1 MGRHQRAQRALTRQL
16 AYQQKKADAIRGGE
30 RDIVLAM
37 MHSSSRVRTILTSIN
52 PINPE
57 ARVLEVGS
65 GAQGLIFFFGAEQGV
80 GVDPLALSYAKLF
93 PEWQDRVSTIAAFGE
108 TLPFAESSFDI
119 VLCDNVVDHAESP
132 KGIVAELARVLKPSG
147 LLYFTVNTHH
157 PIYALASRIHAAWN
171 DLGIRQEIGPFAD
184 HTVHLTLSRARRLF
198 EGLPFRV
205 LQETNNIDEA
215 KLVAKQ
221 ERDLLKRLFFKNA
234 LYEVVAVRS
243 N

>member
-1 MGRHQRAQRALTRQL
+1 MGRHQRAQRALNRQL
-16 AYQQKKADAIRGGE
+16 AYQQKKAAAIRGRE

-37 MHSSSRVRTILTSIN
+37 MYSSSRVRTLLNLIH
-52 PINPE
+52 PINSE

-65 GAQGLIFFFGAEQGV
+65 GAQGLIFFFGAERGI
-80 GVDPLALSYAKLF
+80 GVDPLAQAYAGLF
-93 PEWQDRVSTIAAFGE
+93 PEWQDRVSTVAAFGE
-108 TLPFAESSFDI
+108 SLPFTEGSFDI

-132 KGIVAELARVLKPSG
+132 KGIVAEIARVLKPSG

-157 PIYALASRIHAAWN
+157 LIYALASRVHGAWT
-171 DLGIRQEIGPFAD
+171 DLGISKEIGPFAD
-184 HTVHLTLSRARRLF
+184 HTFHLTLSRAQRLF
-198 EGLPFRV
+198 QGLPFRV

-215 KLVAKQ
+215 KVIAKQ
-221 ERDLLKRLFFKNA
+221 ERDLLKRFFYKNA